1 MLLLSEVA
9 PSGAD
14 VTLPAAGVPSAAN
27 ESKTNPALR
36 SLQIVLPNVVSRGV
50 ANDPRADVGLERF
63 AERDLWNIGGGAIY
77 SVLMLA
83 ARTTL
88 AHFSVSS
95 AMSSPKSA
103 GEPESTV
110 PPKSANRAFILE
122 SARAALISLL
132 SLPMIS
138 VGVLLGVQTP
148 VHALAS

>member
-1 MLLLSEVA
+1 MLSLSEVE
-9 PSGAD
+9 PSGAKWRRRY
-14 VTLPAAGVPSAAN
+14 AARSRG
-27 ESKTNPALR
+27 SKR
-36 SLQIVLPNVVSRGV
+36 SQRIKDKSGATFASDIVLPNVVSRCV

-110 PPKSANRAFILE
+110 PPK
-122 SARAALISLL
+122 
-132 SLPMIS
+132 
-138 VGVLLGVQTP
+138 
-148 VHALAS
+148 